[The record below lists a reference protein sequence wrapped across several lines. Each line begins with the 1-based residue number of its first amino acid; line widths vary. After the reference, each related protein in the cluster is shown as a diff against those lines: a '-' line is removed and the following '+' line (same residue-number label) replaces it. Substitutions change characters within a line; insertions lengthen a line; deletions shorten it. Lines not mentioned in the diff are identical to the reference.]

1 MLRAPKRK
9 GITLL
14 NALFFLFLFSITN
27 ISCSTDNLEEV
38 GIVDDETSTDEPES
52 PENPENTEDSDDSNS
67 PETMEFEENF
77 VLDED
82 MKLVN
87 FVLSDTEYN
96 KFITDDGDLKMVSKK
111 VYEYF
116 NDEFDFIFVLSVE
129 ESQPQN
135 LYYGISYKVKNDVE
149 GIGSS
154 IYDGTSQYGSDGKL
168 KSVIYMPRTEYIV
181 SGPFLHEIAH
191 YWANHGFLSTTV
203 GGHWGYS
210 SAGGQLGGFDELDD
224 LGGGTYHG
232 KVNGRNGFGANAN
245 GGNSLPYSNVE
256 LYVMGLIG
264 KDELESIQVAEN
276 PVSTGEYGKFT
287 ADGITT
293 LTSADLVTEHGER
306 IPSVQ
311 NSQKE
316 FNALT
321 VIISTSKLG
330 QEKIDSIN
338 KDLEN
343 FSRKGE
349 PDSYWGDTYNFWKA
363 TGERASI
370 TIQVSNGDIK

>member
-1 MLRAPKRK
+1 MLRASTPRV
-9 GITLL
+9 ISLF

-27 ISCSTDNLEEV
+27 ISCSTDSLEEV
-38 GIVDDETSTDEPES
+38 GIVDKEESTDTEES
-52 PENPENTEDSDDSNS
+52 QEDSNDTDVTNPSDTN
-67 PETMEFEENF
+67 EFEESF

-82 MKLVN
+82 KKLVN
-87 FVLSDTEYN
+87 FVLSDVEYN
-96 KFITDDGDLKMVSKK
+96 KFITDDGDLKVVTKK
-111 VYEYF
+111 VYQYF
-116 NDEFDFIFVLSVE
+116 NDEFDFIFILSVE
-129 ESQPQN
+129 ESQPQD
-135 LYYGISYKVKNDVE
+135 LYYGISYKAKNDIQ

-154 IYDGTSQYGSDGKL
+154 TYDGTASYGSQGKL

-224 LGGGTYHG
+224 LGNGTYHG
-232 KVNGRNGFGANAN
+232 KVNGREGFGSNAN

-256 LYVMGLIG
+256 LYVMGLID

-287 ADGITT
+287 ADRIITV
-293 LTSADLVTEHGER
+293 TSEDLVAEHGER

-311 NSQKE
+311 DSQKE
-316 FNALT
+316 FKALT
-321 VIISTSKLG
+321 VIISTSKLA

-343 FSRKGE
+343 FARKGE
-349 PDSYWGDTYNFWKA
+349 PDSYWGNTYNFWKA
-363 TGERASI
+363 TGEKASI
-370 TIQVSNGDIK
+370 EIQVANENIK